1 MGAIYPQRVLPS
13 ILQLKVY
20 ARDQKNL
27 TEWQNRD
34 SYVLDGRVFNEKW
47 WKYECDIYYVIS
59 CNIRII
65 NLVFSLFLTLAG
77 GVAIVV
83 IMYLV
88 KGPKRMED
96 ENKVKDLCCKC
107 IETCSKC
114 IETCR
119 EAGDSETPETP
130 GQGLNQLQQTPTP
143 VEPVT
148 KEEKENVAYPFYH
161 SLLWSATGVLFWGW
175 LVVYVTEMIKTNEWR
190 EHTPDTREVDI
201 TIAWLVIMLIVAT
214 SASLFFSL
222 RIMITIDLL
231 HPSNAIWGGIG
242 GCRWDILICGFC
254 ACLGKWLSCEGGI
267 FERIKDKLRDSPT
280 AKHVVGAI
288 PLLVIFLWIGY
299 IALNAVPIILYFL
312 LYPTRVLCLYT
323 YVLAALA
330 FLIFI
335 ITEGDYERRITKKKL
350 KEQNQNV
357 DTITWIKHHYL
368 IYTSI
373 FGPFFLGIATVVFVV
388 TYRTIVAG
396 GMTGNALY
404 GIFRALIPALLL
416 GAPSGWIGKRLKE
429 HYQLEKKKAKESE
442 PTQIHCTCT
451 CRCSSNKE
459 GAAEE
464 GNAGITDTTQC

>member
-1 MGAIYPQRVLPS
+1 MYCLL
-13 ILQLKVY
+13 LQLKVY

-34 SYVLDGRVFNEKW
+34 SYVLDGRAFNEKW
-47 WKYECDIYYVIS
+47 WKYECDIYNVIS
-59 CNIRII
+59 CNIRAI
-65 NLVFSLFLTLAG
+65 NLFFSLFLSGAG

-83 IMYLV
+83 VMHLI
-88 KGPKRMED
+88 KGPKRMRD
-96 ENKVKDLCCKC
+96 KNKLRDQCLACCKC
-107 IETCSKC
+107 KR
-114 IETCR
+114 R
-119 EAGDSETPETP
+119 EAGDSETPD
-130 GQGLNQLQQTPTP
+130 QGLDQVQQAKSSAPA
-143 VEPVT
+143 EIET

-175 LVVYVTEMIKTNEWR
+175 LAVYVTEIVKIDEWR
-190 EHTPDTREVDI
+190 QHTPDTREVHI
-201 TIAWLVIMLIVAT
+201 TIIWLVIMLIAAI
-214 SASLFFSL
+214 SASFFISF
-222 RIMITIDLL
+222 RILITIDLL

-242 GCRWDILICGFC
+242 GCRWDILICGFFAWLC
-254 ACLGKWLSCEGGI
+254 KYLSCEGGV
-267 FERIKDKLRDSPT
+267 FKCIKLIYKKLHTNPT

-312 LYPTRVLCLYT
+312 LYPTRVICLYT
-323 YVLAALA
+323 YVLTALA
-330 FLIFI
+330 FLIFV
-335 ITEGDYERRITKKKL
+335 ITEGDYERRITKKSL

-373 FGPFFLGIATVVFVV
+373 FGLFFLGIATVVFIV

-416 GAPSGWIGKRLKE
+416 GAPSGWIGKRLKQ
-429 HYQLEKKKAKESE
+429 HYKLEKEKAKETE

-451 CRCSSNKE
+451 CRCSCNKE

-464 GNAGITDTTQC
+464 GNAGDTAITQC